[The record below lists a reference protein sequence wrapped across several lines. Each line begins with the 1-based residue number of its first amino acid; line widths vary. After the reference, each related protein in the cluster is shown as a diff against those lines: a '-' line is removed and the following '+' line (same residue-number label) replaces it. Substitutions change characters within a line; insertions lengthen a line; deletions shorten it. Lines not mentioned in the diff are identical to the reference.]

1 MNLYQ
6 AINNVHLRQVWG
18 QLAAEFAKDDEERV
32 HRWLTRNVQNHL
44 DDQLPHMH
52 DPRIKN
58 SHFDIGIK
66 WSLLLTPRD
75 QVLLPPNNMSRVKIL
90 DMYSLPNDLV
100 EVYNKGGLLYSWH
113 LAPGELDEVRQRLS
127 HLVEALQ
134 AVHGKKRHWDAITVV
149 AADKIAT
156 DWVEEL
162 NRRKLESGGET
173 EVVWNYALEANSPK
187 AKPPN
192 DYDHK
197 TTVGNLQVEKHLIQF
212 HLLKDETAYKSEGQV
227 MHHCVASYWQLK
239 PSQRKIFS
247 MRNDT
252 TNERLVTIEVNGN
265 SVIQARGVRNAEPTS
280 EQKHILKRFYE
291 ALGFSEPSHVGV
303 AVYGAG
309 IGVNNLQNLTR
320 NVQLQPRTHGLP
332 LHIGQNGPSLF
343 EYVTNLDVQ
352 VPMQYDHTHEARPTV
367 RIEGSVTREGLA
379 ALQQFMRGG

>member
-1 MNLYQ
+1 MKLYQ
-6 AINNVHLRQVWG
+6 AINNVHLRQVWA

-52 DPRIKN
+52 EPRIRAP
-58 SHFDIGIK
+58 HIDIGIK

-75 QVLLPPNNMSRVKIL
+75 QVLLPQNNLSRVKVL
-90 DMYSLPNDLV
+90 DMYALPTDLA

-113 LAPGELDEVRQRLS
+113 LAPGELDEMRQRLS

-134 AVHGKKRHWDAITVV
+134 AVHGKKRHWDSITVE
-149 AADKIAT
+149 AASKIAE

-173 EVVWNYALEANSPK
+173 EVMWNCAIVAPR
-187 AKPPN
+187 PPVPPPGDN
-192 DYDHK
+192 GDAVARNTEVK
-197 TTVGNLQVEKHLIQF
+197 KHLIQF
-212 HLLKDETAYKSEGQV
+212 HLLKDEVAYKSEGQV

-247 MRNDT
+247 MRNST
-252 TNERLVTIEVNGN
+252 TNERLVTIEVNGTT
-265 SVIQARGVRNAEPTS
+265 VTQARGLRNAEPTS

-291 ALGFSEPSHVGV
+291 AMGFSEPNFVGV
-303 AVYGAG
+303 AVNGAG
-309 IGVNNLQNLTR
+309 IVNLANVAR
-320 NVQLQPRTHGLP
+320 NVHMRPQINGLP
-332 LHIGQNGPSLF
+332 IHIGQNGPSLF

-352 VPMQYDHTHEARPTV
+352 MPMQYGHMREERPTV

-379 ALQQFMRGG
+379 ALQQLMNGG